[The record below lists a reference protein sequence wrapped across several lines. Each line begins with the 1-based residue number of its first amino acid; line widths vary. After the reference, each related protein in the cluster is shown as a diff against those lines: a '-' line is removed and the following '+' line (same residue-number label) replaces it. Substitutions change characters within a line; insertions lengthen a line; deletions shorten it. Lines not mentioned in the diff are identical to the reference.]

1 MNLDKTPVW
10 SIVGAVIIGG
20 SILAGSIILNSSLRD
35 ASDKLQG
42 IQKSLVETK
51 EELKVIADSSP
62 AGGTQ
67 RSGPNPNRRYTI
79 NTKDAPAKGPLT
91 AKVELIEFSDF
102 Q

>member
-10 SIVGAVIIGG
+10 SIIGAVIIGG
-20 SILAGSIILNSSLRD
+20 SILAGSIILNGSLRD

-51 EELKVIADSSP
+51 DELKVIAANRP
-62 AGGTQ
+62 A
-67 RSGPNPNRRYTI
+67 SGSARRGPDPNKRYTVKTE
-79 NTKDAPAKGPLT
+79 NAPAKGPLT